1 MKECGQPGRQGIEML
16 VRKTRDMSQSLTERA
31 STQGKRGELLRGGQ
45 RKETGI
51 NRRSIGGDPGR
62 GGIVFFF
69 FFFFLSFSFSR
80 DSLARLVVV
89 VVRYDTGIREDGWGY
104 VGRLCER
111 MEQVLKSE

>member
-1 MKECGQPGRQGIEML
+1 MWSTWA
-16 VRKTRDMSQSLTERA
+16 TRDRNVSQENTGHEPELNREGEHAGKKRRAVAGGTTKGNGHKSTEYW
-31 STQGKRGELLRGGQ
+31 RGSGQ
-45 RKETGI
+45 RGY
-51 NRRSIGGDPGR
+51 S
-62 GGIVFFF
+62 FFF